1 MGKLQR
7 DMWAQSSDSHYVGVL
22 RPHASGAL
30 RSVRLLRRMFHERVR
45 SHRIPL
51 FCQAALCRANPGT
64 RAVQSPSVSQ
74 GPRRLHGR
82 QLPVCRRSLRLRL
95 SPVSTTRVHGPSTR
109 AVNSSS
115 GNRALPSVISLS
127 SLSLYSTLETEIN
140 TRTK

>member
-30 RSVRLLRRMFHERVR
+30 RSVRLLRRMFHKRVR

-82 QLPVCRRSLRLRL
+82 QLPVCRRSLRLKPGFHYPSSRPEL
-95 SPVSTTRVHGPSTR
+95 TGVKKCTRVHGPSTR

-115 GNRALPSVISLS
+115 GNRALPSVISL
-127 SLSLYSTLETEIN
+127 
-140 TRTK
+140 